1 MAALGVL
8 FRTSLAPVVLINDA
22 RETTKGDRKMLNLFK
37 RKKKP
42 GLIYW
47 VNMDKIVIQPSF
59 LNTQI
64 RP

>member
-1 MAALGVL
+1 
-8 FRTSLAPVVLINDA
+8 
-22 RETTKGDRKMLNLFK
+22 MLNLFK

-47 VNMDKIVIQPSF
+47 VNKDKIVIQPSF

>member
-22 RETTKGDRKMLNLFK
+22 RETTKGGKEMLNLFK

-47 VNMDKIVIQPSF
+47 VNKDKIVIQPSF

>member
-1 MAALGVL
+1 LAALGVL

-22 RETTKGDRKMLNLFK
+22 RETTKGDREMLNLFK